1 MNKNEFMAIDARF
14 FNEKAKKV
22 IETSDQG
29 AWEMFKSCKTS
40 EEVEA
45 LATELYDD
53 FFKTEMYTADKETG
67 TFIEQIDSYEEGLE
81 LIRQYE
87 EEDKKEGN
95 YTEGFYDIVDS
106 EHCHVER

>member
-53 FFKTEMYTADKETG
+53 FF
-67 TFIEQIDSYEEGLE
+67 Q
-81 LIRQYE
+81 
-87 EEDKKEGN
+87 N
-95 YTEGFYDIVDS
+95 
-106 EHCHVER
+106 